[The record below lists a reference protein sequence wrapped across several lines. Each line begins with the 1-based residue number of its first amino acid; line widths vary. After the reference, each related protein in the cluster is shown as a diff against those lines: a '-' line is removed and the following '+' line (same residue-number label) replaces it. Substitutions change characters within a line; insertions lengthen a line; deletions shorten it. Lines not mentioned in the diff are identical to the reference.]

1 MTLWSLVGIIAVSGV
16 VVNDNLVLLDAIN
29 DLRQKGVALRDA
41 VIGGVSGRLRPVMLT
56 SITTFA
62 GVAPLMLETSVQ
74 ARFLIPMAVS
84 LAFGVLFATL
94 VSLLLVPCLLVV
106 SNDVKGLV
114 TGWLARWRAPQA
126 SEQDT
131 VEVAYERGRLYAG
144 WGGSNPYHDAVLGSA
159 WEAGRQDYLQGQVGA
174 Q

>member
-1 MTLWSLVGIIAVSGV
+1 MGVIAVSGV
-16 VVNDNLVLLDAIN
+16 VVNDNLVLIDAIN
-29 DLRQKGVALRDA
+29 SFRAHGMRLRDA
-41 VIGGVSGRLRPVMLT
+41 VIEGVSGRLRPVMLT

-106 SNDVKGLV
+106 SHDVRALQQR
-114 TGWLARWRAPQA
+114 WLDRWRAPDA
-126 SEQDT
+126 SEGDT
-131 VEVAYERGRLYAG
+131 VEVAYERGRLTIW
-144 WGGSNPYHDAVLGSA
+144 WGASNPYEDPVLHSA
-159 WEAGRQDYLQGQVGA
+159 WEAGRQDQGQGSTDLL
-174 Q
+174 

>member
-1 MTLWSLVGIIAVSGV
+1 VRLWSLVGIIAVRGV
-16 VVNDNLVLLDAIN
+16 VVNDDLVLLDGIN
-29 DLRQKGVALRDA
+29 DLRDKGASLREA
-41 VIGGVSGRLRPVMLT
+41 VMRGVSGRLRPVMLT

-94 VSLLLVPCLLVV
+94 VSLLLVPSLLVV

-114 TGWLARWRAPQA
+114 TRWLARWRAPQA

-131 VEVAYERGRLYAG
+131 VEMAYERGRLYAG
-144 WGGSNPYHDAVLGSA
+144 WGGANPYHDAVLGSA
-159 WEAGRQDYLQGQVGA
+159 WEAGRQDYMQGQVGA